1 MCIDNLRMKTIS
13 FATETANAEHERWL
27 DKNHGKPNKWQSVSI
42 GAQTYT
48 TEKRKLS
55 HHRIYTLTFILFPLL
70 PFFFKKIISGSQLF
84 HSNISKVLFAF
95 KPPNINM
102 KTWRKGHRL
111 KLIANRK
118 KILGIYKFDWNIVYI
133 FSLTITFI
141 HTYRGSC
148 YRTTLRKR

>member
-42 GAQTYT
+42 GTQTYT

-55 HHRIYTLTFILFPLL
+55 HRRIYTLTFILFPPL
-70 PFFFKKIISGSQLF
+70 PFFLSGSQLF

-95 KPPNINM
+95 KPPKIIIW
-102 KTWRKGHRL
+102 KHEKWLRKGHRL

-118 KILGIYKFDWNIVYI
+118 KILGIYKFDWNIMYI
-133 FSLTITFI
+133 FSLTTTFI

-148 YRTTLRKR
+148 YRTTLGKR